1 MGVKVM
7 YTILIIED
15 DRVLNL
21 GMQECLKEF
30 GYKVMGAQ
38 TGETAIKIVSEECI
52 DLAVLDV
59 NLPDMDGFQICKK
72 IKNIRDVPIVFLT
85 VRDEEQ
91 DIVAGF
97 DMGAEDYIT
106 KPFNITVLQKKIAVI
121 LKRCKTQNANQ
132 YIINK
137 LSVDFDKKKAVQ
149 NNEIINFT
157 PTEYKILEL
166 LILNRGHVLVKEN
179 LIQELWDNSGNWVD
193 EHTLAVN
200 ISRIRG
206 KIEEPE
212 RKLLKTVFGIGY
224 MWGDNLDEEL

>member
-1 MGVKVM
+1 M

-21 GMQECLKEF
+21 GIQECLKEF

-38 TGETAIKIVSEECI
+38 TGKAAIKIVSEACI

-91 DIVAGF
+91 DIVTGF

-106 KPFNITVLQKKIAVI
+106 KPFNITVLQKKIAAI

-179 LIQELWDNSGNWVD
+179 LIQKLWDNSGNWVD

>member
-97 DMGAEDYIT
+97 DLGAEDYIT

-137 LSVDFDKKKAVQ
+137 LSVDIDKKKAVQ

>member
-1 MGVKVM
+1 M
-7 YTILIIED
+7 
-15 DRVLNL
+15 
-21 GMQECLKEF
+21 
-30 GYKVMGAQ
+30 
-38 TGETAIKIVSEECI
+38 
-52 DLAVLDV
+52 
-59 NLPDMDGFQICKK
+59 
-72 IKNIRDVPIVFLT
+72 
-85 VRDEEQ
+85 
-91 DIVAGF
+91 
-97 DMGAEDYIT
+97 
-106 KPFNITVLQKKIAVI
+106 
-121 LKRCKTQNANQ
+121 
-132 YIINK
+132 
-137 LSVDFDKKKAVQ
+137 DFDKKKAVQ

-212 RKLLKTVFGIGY
+212 RRLLKTVFGIGY

>member
-1 MGVKVM
+1 M

-179 LIQELWDNSGNWVD
+179 LIQELWDNSCSSSLTVRKTIG
-193 EHTLAVN
+193 T
-200 ISRIRG
+200 SRIFL
-206 KIEEPE
+206 IS
-212 RKLLKTVFGIGY
+212 LQI
-224 MWGDNLDEEL
+224 

>member
-106 KPFNITVLQKKIAVI
+106 KPFNITV
-121 LKRCKTQNANQ
+121 
-132 YIINK
+132 
-137 LSVDFDKKKAVQ
+137 
-149 NNEIINFT
+149 
-157 PTEYKILEL
+157 
-166 LILNRGHVLVKEN
+166 
-179 LIQELWDNSGNWVD
+179 
-193 EHTLAVN
+193 
-200 ISRIRG
+200 
-206 KIEEPE
+206 
-212 RKLLKTVFGIGY
+212 
-224 MWGDNLDEEL
+224 

>member
-1 MGVKVM
+1 M

-30 GYKVMGAQ
+30 GYKVVGAQ

-59 NLPDMDGFQICKK
+59 NLPDMDGFQICKE

-106 KPFNITVLQKKIAVI
+106 KPFSLMVLVSKV
-121 LKRCKTQNANQ
+121 NALMRR
-132 YIINK
+132 ID
-137 LSVDFDKKKAVQ
+137 ST
-149 NNEIINFT
+149 E
-157 PTEYKILEL
+157 EYKSVMVCGDMELNLREMKVYKRGKEISLSKKEMQLLTYLWENAGQIVSKDSIL
-166 LILNRGHVLVKEN
+166 GHV
-179 LIQELWDNSGNWVD
+179 WDVDGQFVD
-193 EHTLAVN
+193 ENTVTVN
-200 ISRIRG
+200 ISRL
-206 KIEEPE
+206 KN
-212 RKLLKTVFGIGY
+212 KLLTDAISNVRGLGY
-224 MWGDNLDEEL
+224 IWTEKVIRK

>member
-1 MGVKVM
+1 M
-7 YTILIIED
+7 
-15 DRVLNL
+15 
-21 GMQECLKEF
+21 
-30 GYKVMGAQ
+30 
-38 TGETAIKIVSEECI
+38 
-52 DLAVLDV
+52 
-59 NLPDMDGFQICKK
+59 
-72 IKNIRDVPIVFLT
+72 DVPIVFLT

-224 MWGDNLDEEL
+224 MWGDNLDEKL

>member
-1 MGVKVM
+1 M

-179 LIQELWDNSGNWVD
+179 LIQGLWDNSGNWVD

>member
-1 MGVKVM
+1 
-7 YTILIIED
+7 
-15 DRVLNL
+15 
-21 GMQECLKEF
+21 MQECLKEF

>member
-1 MGVKVM
+1 M

-38 TGETAIKIVSEECI
+38 TGERAVKIVSEECI

>member
-1 MGVKVM
+1 M

>member
-1 MGVKVM
+1 M
-7 YTILIIED
+7 
-15 DRVLNL
+15 
-21 GMQECLKEF
+21 
-30 GYKVMGAQ
+30 
-38 TGETAIKIVSEECI
+38 
-52 DLAVLDV
+52 
-59 NLPDMDGFQICKK
+59 
-72 IKNIRDVPIVFLT
+72 
-85 VRDEEQ
+85 
-91 DIVAGF
+91 
-97 DMGAEDYIT
+97 
-106 KPFNITVLQKKIAVI
+106 
-121 LKRCKTQNANQ
+121 
-132 YIINK
+132 
-137 LSVDFDKKKAVQ
+137 SVDFDKKKAVQ

>member
-1 MGVKVM
+1 M

-91 DIVAGF
+91 DIVAGV

-121 LKRCKTQNANQ
+121 LKRCKTQNAKQ
-132 YIINK
+132 YIINNGIHNK
-137 LSVDFDKKKAVQ
+137 
-149 NNEIINFT
+149 INVNS
-157 PTEYKILEL
+157 
-166 LILNRGHVLVKEN
+166 LIH
-179 LIQELWDNSGNWVD
+179 QGNQ
-193 EHTLAVN
+193 H
-200 ISRIRG
+200 
-206 KIEEPE
+206 
-212 RKLLKTVFGIGY
+212 
-224 MWGDNLDEEL
+224 

>member
-1 MGVKVM
+1 M
-7 YTILIIED
+7 
-15 DRVLNL
+15 
-21 GMQECLKEF
+21 
-30 GYKVMGAQ
+30 
-38 TGETAIKIVSEECI
+38 
-52 DLAVLDV
+52 
-59 NLPDMDGFQICKK
+59 
-72 IKNIRDVPIVFLT
+72 
-85 VRDEEQ
+85 
-91 DIVAGF
+91 
-97 DMGAEDYIT
+97 
-106 KPFNITVLQKKIAVI
+106 
-121 LKRCKTQNANQ
+121 
-132 YIINK
+132 
-137 LSVDFDKKKAVQ
+137 DFDKKKAVQ

>member
-1 MGVKVM
+1 M
-7 YTILIIED
+7 
-15 DRVLNL
+15 
-21 GMQECLKEF
+21 
-30 GYKVMGAQ
+30 
-38 TGETAIKIVSEECI
+38 
-52 DLAVLDV
+52 
-59 NLPDMDGFQICKK
+59 
-72 IKNIRDVPIVFLT
+72 
-85 VRDEEQ
+85 
-91 DIVAGF
+91 
-97 DMGAEDYIT
+97 
-106 KPFNITVLQKKIAVI
+106 
-121 LKRCKTQNANQ
+121 
-132 YIINK
+132 
-137 LSVDFDKKKAVQ
+137 DFDKKKAVQ

-157 PTEYKILEL
+157 PTEYKIMEL